1 MASTTIAGI
10 ALNEDNSHFYFT
22 RSPEEMTTTSVDAW
36 VDTYV
41 GTQVRE
47 LLLCTNCMRT
57 NTPSKAKQAIYD
69 GFDPDADNNQP
80 FFAGVR
86 PEERDG
92 LRRWAM
98 NALLLHQRGIDPYTR
113 WIAKS
118 RASGLSPWIS
128 MRMNDIH
135 CVDQPDHILH
145 DRFWKEHPEYRRIP
159 WRFERWQDRAFD
171 YGRPEVRAYQME
183 YIRELVEQY
192 DMDGLE
198 LDWMRFGFHFRPGY
212 EEEGATLLTGFTA
225 EVKHLLDERA
235 KELGHPIRLGVR
247 VPSRPETARGLGM
260 DAVTWAR
267 KGLIDMLVV
276 TPFWATIEFDIPIEI
291 WKQLLDGTGVTLAA
305 GLEVLLRPY
314 PAADAQLNTLETVR
328 GAATTLLDRGADRI
342 YLFNY
347 MDSDTTIESQEEYR
361 QILREIGSLETM
373 AGKSRRHVMTYADT
387 WAPGE
392 PQAIALP
399 CSCPSGRSVEF
410 RIPVGPAPLP
420 GQQAQVRLGLER
432 GDVSTS
438 NKVVVRINGEFCPFA
453 GGVPL
458 ANNRLGPTEAY
469 NIPVS
474 VLRRGYNV
482 VEVRNESGEGIR
494 FVWVE
499 VAVEA

>member
-1 MASTTIAGI
+1 MAGI

-22 RSPEEMTTTSVDAW
+22 RSPEEMTTTGVDAW

-41 GTQVRE
+41 DTQVRE

-57 NTPSKAKQAIYD
+57 NTPSRAKQAIYD
-69 GFDPDADNNQP
+69 GFDPHADNDQP
-80 FFAGVR
+80 FFAGVK
-86 PEERDG
+86 PEEREG

-98 NALLLHQRGIDPYTR
+98 NALLLHQQGIDPYTR

-135 CVDQPDHILH
+135 CVDQLDHVLH
-145 DRFWKEHPEYRRIP
+145 DRFWKDHPEYRRVP

-183 YIRELVEQY
+183 YIREVVEQY
-192 DMDGLE
+192 DMDGFE

-212 EEEGATLLTGFTA
+212 EEEGAVRLTEFTA
-225 EVKHLLDERA
+225 EVRRLLDERA
-235 KELGHPIRLGVR
+235 KSLGHPIQLGAR

-260 DAVTWAR
+260 DAVTWAQ
-267 KGLIDMLVV
+267 KGLIDTLVV
-276 TPFWATIEFDIPIEI
+276 TPFWATIEFDMPIEV

-314 PAADAQLNTLETVR
+314 PSAEAQLNTLETVR

-361 QILREIGSLETM
+361 QLLREVGSLETM
-373 AGKSRRHVMTYADT
+373 AGKPRRHVVTYPDT

-392 PQAIALP
+392 PQATALP
-399 CSCPSGRSVEF
+399 RPCGTDRSVEF
-410 RIPVGPAPLP
+410 RILIGPAPLP
-420 GQQAQVRLGLER
+420 GQSARVRMGLEHR
-432 GDVSTS
+432 DASVAE
-438 NKVVVRINGEFCPFA
+438 KLIVRVNGEVCSFA
-453 GGVPL
+453 GGMTPTGS
-458 ANNRLGPTEAY
+458 RPGPTHAY
-469 NIPVS
+469 GIPAG
-474 VLRRGYNV
+474 VLHRGYNV
-482 VEVRNESGEGIR
+482 VEVRNDSGGEAR
-494 FVWVE
+494 LVWVE
-499 VAVEA
+499 VAVGGIIGE